1 MDNSDLDSHLRE
13 HGVMP
18 TPQRLR
24 IARIILV
31 KHAHMSAEEIYRN
44 VNGPW
49 PPVSRATVYNTLGL
63 FVEKGLL
70 REVIVDPNKVYYDS
84 NVESHHHHFYDEE
97 TGELTD
103 ISEDEIT
110 VENIPDPPDGKSVDK
125 VDVVVKLKQSVDSD

>member
-24 IARIILV
+24 IARVILI

-70 REVIVDPNKVYYDS
+70 REVVVDPNKVYYDS
-84 NVESHHHHFYDEE
+84 NVEAPHHHFYDKES
-97 TGELTD
+97 GDLTD
-103 ISEDEIT
+103 IPA
-110 VENIPDPPDGKSVDK
+110 ENIDIKNVPEPPDGKEIEQ
-125 VDVVVKLKQSVDSD
+125 VDVVVKLKQSAST

>member
-1 MDNSDLDSHLRE
+1 MITNTDLEAHLRE

-24 IARIILV
+24 IARVILV
-31 KHAHMSAEEIYRN
+31 KSNHMSAEEIYRN

-70 REVIVDPNKVYYDS
+70 KEIPGDASQVFYESEMTPPLSDS
-84 NVESHHHHFYDEE
+84 QAGES
-97 TGELTD
+97 
-103 ISEDEIT
+103 S
-110 VENIPDPPDGKSVDK
+110 
-125 VDVVVKLKQSVDSD
+125 

>member
-1 MDNSDLDSHLRE
+1 MITNTDLEAHLRE

-24 IARIILV
+24 IARVILV
-31 KHAHMSAEEIYRN
+31 KSTHMSAEEIYRN

-70 REVIVDPNKVYYDS
+70 KEIPGESSEICYESEMTSLS
-84 NVESHHHHFYDEE
+84 NPQTNGNS
-97 TGELTD
+97 
-103 ISEDEIT
+103 
-110 VENIPDPPDGKSVDK
+110 
-125 VDVVVKLKQSVDSD
+125 

>member
-1 MDNSDLDSHLRE
+1 MITNTDLEAHLRD

-24 IARIILV
+24 IARVILV
-31 KHAHMSAEEIYRN
+31 KSTHMSAEEIYRN

-70 REVIVDPNKVYYDS
+70 KELPSEADEIIYESEIIPSQIPSSDS
-84 NVESHHHHFYDEE
+84 N
-97 TGELTD
+97 
-103 ISEDEIT
+103 
-110 VENIPDPPDGKSVDK
+110 N
-125 VDVVVKLKQSVDSD
+125 

>member
-1 MDNSDLDSHLRE
+1 MITNTDLEAHLRE

-24 IARIILV
+24 IARVILV
-31 KHAHMSAEEIYRN
+31 NEKHMSAEEIYRN

-70 REVIVDPNKVYYDS
+70 K
-84 NVESHHHHFYDEE
+84 
-97 TGELTD
+97 
-103 ISEDEIT
+103 
-110 VENIPDPPDGKSVDK
+110 ENIGEDSESYYESEIAPISDTKPDKEE
-125 VDVVVKLKQSVDSD
+125 